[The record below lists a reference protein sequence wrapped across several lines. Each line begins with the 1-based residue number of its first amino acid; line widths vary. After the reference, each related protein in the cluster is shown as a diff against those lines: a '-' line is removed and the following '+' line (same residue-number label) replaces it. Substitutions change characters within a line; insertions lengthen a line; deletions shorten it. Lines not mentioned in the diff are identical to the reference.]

1 MLRKLALAS
10 LFLLAAPVHAEY
22 SFEVLNSTDED
33 IIALEASE
41 DGKRWGAFDIGDG
54 IESGDS
60 STLVWSRST
69 DNSGC
74 EWYFRAYFSDDTW
87 SRPQVFDFCEDELV
101 LEFE

>member
-1 MLRKLALAS
+1 MLRKLGLAV
-10 LFLLAAPVHAEY
+10 LFLIAAPVHAEY

-33 IIALEASE
+33 IVSLEASE
-41 DGKRWGAFDIGDG
+41 DGRNWGEFDIGYG

-60 STLVWSRST
+60 RTLVWSRAT

-74 EWYFRAYFSDDTW
+74 EWYFRATFSDDTT
-87 SRPQVFDFCEDELV
+87 SRPKLFDFCEDDLV